1 MKLGAGGGRG
11 EDEEEEEEEEEAATR
26 VDESTIE
33 KGFLCGKSSI
43 SLATRPK
50 PCAAREEEEEE
61 DEEEEEV
68 EDGEED
74 GTRLRSSM
82 SSRSPSLS

>member
-11 EDEEEEEEEEEAATR
+11 EDEEEEAATR

-33 KGFLCGKSSI
+33 EGFLCGKSSI

-50 PCAAREEEEEE
+50 PCAAREEEK
-61 DEEEEEV
+61 DDEEEEV

-82 SSRSPSLS
+82 SSRSSSLS